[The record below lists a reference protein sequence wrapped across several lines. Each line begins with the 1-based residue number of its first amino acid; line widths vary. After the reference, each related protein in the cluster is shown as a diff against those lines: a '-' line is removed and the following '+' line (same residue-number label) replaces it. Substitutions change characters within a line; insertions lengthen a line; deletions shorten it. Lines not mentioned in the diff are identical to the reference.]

1 MRFLLSKLKEKYLSC
16 QFLRLFIFSI
26 LVILLVALFKYVVFA
41 NEINV
46 SDIPSCSATIDDESN
61 ISSSNPTGERSA
73 TLDVSSF
80 GNNKVFN
87 SNSDIKTT
95 NFLFRLNFVDSGK
108 NHSEFRIITLIS
120 AQNNDVVLENGKNQS
135 GENFICYQDLINP
148 SSINYNGNTKVKKT
162 SNIAYY
168 VTFDNLSTYNTDM
181 MNYLRNYASTGEF
194 SEATID
200 ISNRTWD
207 SDGEPIDSGAPI
219 RDIETP
225 QNVKVLHTK
234 NMDRWDFRINW
245 DVPEMN
251 NHHYYVR
258 VEVADYLKF
267 KKFAW
272 QSYHNFTVG
281 WHFATKEA
289 ECSQGYYIYKIDE
302 DVACHQGL
310 ANAWKKEYGGDK
322 MSLSKAKSYFNME
335 GSLLG
340 ASKHDFVKKW
350 KYPGITIQFWYRDE
364 NGRMHTSN
372 YVQLTDL
379 GECDGYVAN
388 ELSKFDYLNDG
399 NSGEIADNDKNVIN
413 KVVDNSSGN
422 YDGSSDVM
430 HDNNEDIE
438 EKSAIEILKS
448 MMRDLKNYPDF
459 FVEFF
464 SFLPGQISQY
474 LYALIIVMIPLVLLK
489 IVRG

>member
-1 MRFLLSKLKEKYLSC
+1 MKSFIINIFTFL
-16 QFLRLFIFSI
+16 ITT
-26 LVILLVALFKYVVFA
+26 VALLVVSTNTYADEITDFTKIDIHISVRSTSDKLDKNLSYQLKSAEGRVYFVTLLYRYEIGSSYTNVVTRTYLYSDYKFTLNSSEVVNTCNGPNGLRYFWFADMSVVGITRGQKVVASNTQYYVDINKY
-41 NEINV
+41 NPNV
-46 SDIPSCSATIDDESN
+46 YDNQSVNDTVDSIIM
-61 ISSSNPTGERSA
+61 
-73 TLDVSSF
+73 
-80 GNNKVFN
+80 
-87 SNSDIKTT
+87 
-95 NFLFRLNFVDSGK
+95 NFLTSGK
-108 NHSEFRIITLIS
+108 MSDQVI
-120 AQNNDVVLENGKNQS
+120 
-135 GENFICYQDLINP
+135 
-148 SSINYNGNTKVKKT
+148 
-162 SNIAYY
+162 
-168 VTFDNLSTYNTDM
+168 DM
-181 MNYLRNYASTGEF
+181 
-194 SEATID
+194 
-200 ISNRTWD
+200 SNREWN
-207 SDGEPIDSGAPI
+207 SEGEPIESGLPI

-225 QNVKVLHTK
+225 KNVKVLHTK

-245 DVPEMN
+245 DIPEMN
-251 NHHYYVR
+251 NHHYYVNIH
-258 VEVADYLKF
+258 VADYLKF

-272 QSYHNFTVG
+272 QNYHNFTVG
-281 WHFATKEA
+281 WHPISNDT
-289 ECSQGYYIYKIDE
+289 ECAQGYYLYKIDE
-302 DVACHQGL
+302 DIACHEGL

-364 NGRMHTSN
+364 KGRMHTSN
-372 YVQLTDL
+372 YVQITDL

-399 NSGEIADNDKNVIN
+399 NSGEIADTDNNVTD

-448 MMRDLKNYPDF
+448 MMRDLKSFPNF

-464 SFLPGQISQY
+464 SFLPGQVSQY

>member
-1 MRFLLSKLKEKYLSC
+1 MKSYIVNLIVFL
-16 QFLRLFIFSI
+16 ITT
-26 LVILLVALFKYVVFA
+26 VALLYISIDVYA
-41 NEINV
+41 DEISV
-46 SDIPSCSATIDDESN
+46 SDIIGPSIRIEDEGSITN
-61 ISSSNPTGERSA
+61 DNPTGRRTS
-73 TLDVSSF
+73 TLNIASYGHTSF
-80 GNNKVFN
+80 KSDSEVKV
-87 SNSDIKTT
+87 T
-95 NFLFRLNFVDSGK
+95 NFLFKCDYTRDGK
-108 NHSEFRIITLIS
+108 NYRDFRIVSLIS
-120 AQNNDVVLENGKNQS
+120 ADGNAIVLDETGRHNS
-135 GENFICYQDLINP
+135 AENFYMYTELINP
-148 SSINYNGNTKVKKT
+148 NNINYTGKTKVRHT
-162 SNIAYY
+162 TGIGYY
-168 VTFDNLSTYNTDM
+168 VKFNNVSTYQNDIL
-181 MNYLRNYASTGEF
+181 NYLRHYAATGEF

-200 ISNRTWD
+200 ISNRDWD
-207 SDGEPIDSGAPI
+207 SDGEPIESGAPI

-225 QNVKVLHTK
+225 KNVKVLHTK

-245 DVPEMN
+245 DIPEMN
-251 NHHYYVR
+251 NHHYYVNIH
-258 VEVADYLKF
+258 VADYLKF

-281 WHFATKEA
+281 WHRATNEA
-289 ECSQGYYIYKIDE
+289 ECSQGYYLYKIDE

-310 ANAWKKEYGGDK
+310 VNAWKKEYGGDK

-364 NGRMHTSN
+364 NGRIHTSN
-372 YVQLTDL
+372 YVQLTDI

-399 NSGEIADNDKNVIN
+399 NSGEIADTDKNVIN

-438 EKSAIEILKS
+438 NKSAIEILRS
-448 MMRDLKNYPDF
+448 MLNDLKSYPDF

-474 LYALIIVMIPLVLLK
+474 LYALIIVMIPLLLLK
-489 IVRG
+489 LIRG

>member
-1 MRFLLSKLKEKYLSC
+1 M
-16 QFLRLFIFSI
+16 ITT
-26 LVILLVALFKYVVFA
+26 VALLFVS
-41 NEINV
+41 INVYADEKSV
-46 SDIPSCSATIDDESN
+46 SDIKGPSIRIEDEANITSDNPTGRVSSTLN
-61 ISSSNPTGERSA
+61 ISSSGIK
-73 TLDVSSF
+73 F
-80 GNNKVFN
+80 FK
-87 SNSDIKTT
+87 SNSEIKVT
-95 NFLFRLNFVDSGK
+95 NFLFRCEYTSDGK
-108 NHSEFRIITLIS
+108 NYRLFRTVSLVS
-120 AQNNDVVLENGKNQS
+120 ASGNDVVLDNNDRNNS
-135 GENFICYQDLINP
+135 GDNFFCFQDVINP
-148 SSINYNGNTKVKKT
+148 SGINYTGKTKVCHT
-162 SNIAYY
+162 SDIAYY
-168 VTFDNLSTYNTDM
+168 VTFHNVSSFDNDILS
-181 MNYLRNYASTGEF
+181 YLRHYAQTGEF

-200 ISNRTWD
+200 ISNRDWD
-207 SDGEPIDSGAPI
+207 SEGEPIDSGAPI

-281 WHFATKEA
+281 WHHATNEA
-289 ECSQGYYIYKIDE
+289 ECSQGYYLYKIDE